1 MSADNADNTAEGDE
15 NVPDGL
21 VPALVRAAASGDAQA
36 WNQLVDRFDG
46 LVWSICR
53 RYRLTDE
60 DAADA
65 VQLTWLR
72 LLEHLDRIRDPHRL
86 AGWLATTCRR
96 ECLSLLRR
104 SRSSVSVEQE
114 DLDRLAGGGSA
125 ADEPVLTAEEHAALW
140 QAFQLLSDW
149 CQRVLREL
157 VVDAEDGP
165 PSYRLAAARLQV
177 PAGSLGPTRARCLK
191 QLRKLLDRGGI

>member
-1 MSADNADNTAEGDE
+1 MSVDNASDE
-15 NVPDGL
+15 NVPDDP
-21 VPALVRAAASGDAQA
+21 VPALVRAAARGDAQA
-36 WNQLVDRFDG
+36 WNRLVDRFED

-53 RYRLTDE
+53 RYRLTDQ
-60 DAADA
+60 DAADV

-72 LLEHLDRIRDPHRL
+72 LLEHLDQIRDPHRL

-96 ECLSLLRR
+96 ECQNLLRK
-104 SRSSVSVEQE
+104 SQSWVSVEQE
-114 DLDRLAGGGSA
+114 QMDRLMGGGST
-125 ADEPVLTAEEHAALW
+125 ADEPILTAEEHAILW
-140 QAFQLLSDW
+140 QAFRLLSDW

-177 PAGSLGPTRARCLK
+177 PPGSLGPTRARCLN